1 MAAGIVAACAGCS
14 AATSAPPPMA
24 EPVSA
29 RHAVGGG
36 GLAPFYAALSALED
50 GSARTPVQIVQIG
63 DSHTANDGF
72 SGRLRELFQ
81 QRFGDGGRGM
91 LPPGIPFRYYKPAQV
106 AVTAQDWTTTGSL
119 RESSPGPF
127 GIAGVRQTADG
138 PAVMTL
144 RSTEPSGLGHVD
156 IEAWGQPGGGTLD
169 ASWDGGPAVSFS
181 TDTRVAGP
189 LFFPLPPGPS
199 GAGLTLRARGD
210 GQVDMLSWTATYPG
224 PGVVYS
230 NLGTIGATISNI
242 GRFDPAA
249 VRAELAR
256 LHPALILVAF
266 GTNEGFADGTDMAT
280 YPELYAEEVALLHA
294 AAPQASIA
302 IIGPP
307 DGTRTARPGQRA
319 CPAVER
325 RHAWAIPPHLAP
337 VRAAERAFARSHGYF
352 YWDWSAAMGGPCSI
366 TRWAL
371 TDPPMAA
378 ADHVHLLHPGY
389 RATAELLFEALMRG
403 YRAQGSVGR
412 KSEAPSAMSTAGSD
426 WQQ

>member
-1 MAAGIVAACAGCS
+1 MAAGMVAACAGCS

-24 EPVSA
+24 QPVSA
-29 RHAVGGG
+29 RIQGG
-36 GLAPFYAALSALED
+36 GLAPFYAALSALEN
-50 GSARTPVQIVQIG
+50 GRAKTPVQIVQIG

-81 QRFGDGGRGM
+81 ARFGDGGRGM

-106 AVTAQDWTTTGSL
+106 AVTAQDWDAVGSL
-119 RESSPGPF
+119 HEANPGPF
-127 GIAGVRQTADG
+127 GIAGVRQVAEG

-144 RSTEPSGLGHVD
+144 RSTESAGLGRVE

-169 ASWDGGPAVSFS
+169 ASWDGGPAASFS
-181 TDTRVAGP
+181 TDITNPGP
-189 LFFPLPPGPS
+189 LFFSLPPKPA

-210 GQVDMLSWTATYPG
+210 GQLDMLSWTTTHAG

-230 NLGTIGATISNI
+230 NLGTIGATI
-242 GRFDPAA
+242 GTTARWDPAA

-256 LHPALILVAF
+256 LHPALILIAF

-280 YPELYAEEVALLHA
+280 YPDLYAAQVAQFHA

-307 DGTRTARPGQRA
+307 DGTRPARPGQRA

-325 RHAWAIPPHLAP
+325 HRTWAIPPHLAP
-337 VRAAERAFARSHGYF
+337 VRAAEHAFARSHAYF

-403 YRAQGSVGR
+403 YGGAHATR
-412 KSEAPSAMSTAGSD
+412 SD
-426 WQQ
+426 P